1 MMSDPL
7 FNSYLSVPWKAVYV
21 RRKKDPNKCLLCA
34 IVQKIRGVKS
44 WEVFRDDLV
53 MVLLNRF
60 PYNPGHLLI
69 SPLEHY
75 EEYEAMPSELTSHL
89 SVMLQRGIKLLKMT
103 HQPMGFNIG
112 LNLGGNIAGGSIK
125 HIHWH
130 LVPRYIGD
138 LNFMEMLG
146 TRVLIETLE
155 ETLSILKGDAEK
167 SFSFED

>member
-1 MMSDPL
+1 MSDPL
-7 FNSYLSVPWKAVYV
+7 FDSYLSVPWKAVYV
-21 RRKKDPNKCLLCA
+21 RRKKDPNKCLICA
-34 IVQKIRGVKS
+34 IVQKIGGVKS
-44 WEVFRDDLV
+44 WEVFRDKLAI
-53 MVLLNRF
+53 VLLNRF

-75 EEYEAMPSELTSHL
+75 EEYEALPAELASHL
-89 SVMLQRGIKLLKMT
+89 TIMVQRGIKLLKLT

-112 LNLGGNIAGGSIK
+112 LNLGVNIAGGSIK

-138 LNFMEMLG
+138 LNFMEILG

-155 ETLSILKGDAEK
+155 ETLSILKEHAEK